1 MSKTLSRPRCRLQL
15 DTLEDRLAPTAD
27 MVLQWNDAA
36 RDAIRTAIRSP
47 IFPNSH
53 SYSKGADHDQ

>member
-1 MSKTLSRPRCRLQL
+1 MSKTLSRPRCHLQL

-27 MVLQWNDAA
+27 MVLQWNDVM
-36 RDAIRTAIRSP
+36 RDAIRSP